1 MNKKIKIPDF
11 LSKIKEKLISLN
23 SWKNIKISSKEKIIF
38 LEQLSNLLN
47 SWIPIINSFKIMSYQ
62 TRDKRIKKIIN
73 IFLNKINKWLSI
85 KEIAAWFPKIFNQFD
100 LSIIEMWEVT
110 WKLWESIDLIKDKE
124 EKTKELKW
132 KILWALVYPIV
143 IVSLSIAMIIVFM
156 VYVIPKVK
164 KMYKDAKVNL
174 PELTQTV
181 IDISKFMQ
189 DNVIYI
195 ILWII
200 AFVIA
205 IIIFKTNKKT
215 KIYWD
220 QFIIKIPIFWPL
232 IKKKILA
239 MYAWNLWILLQRW
252 IIINQALEISSQTL
266 ENDFYQKE
274 IKKIISWISSWKEL
288 SDMMWIN
295 QITSWKENP
304 YFPIELSSIVKI
316 WEQTWKLPDLLI
328 KISEKYKKE
337 INNIVKNLAT
347 AIEPL
352 VIVVVWI
359 IVWIL
364 IMAIMLPFFNMVNVI

>member
-1 MNKKIKIPDF
+1 MDKKIKIPDF
-11 LSKIKEKLISLN
+11 LSKIKEKINSWN
-23 SWKNIKISSKEKIIF
+23 SWKNITISSKEKIIF

-62 TRDKRIKKIIN
+62 TKEKKIKKLIN
-73 IFLNKINKWLSI
+73 IFLSKINKWLSI
-85 KEIAAWFPKIFNQFD
+85 KEIASGFPKIFNQFD

-110 WKLWESIDLIKDKE
+110 WKLWESIDLIRDKE

-132 KILWALVYPIV
+132 KILWALVYPMV

-174 PELTQTV
+174 PDLTQTV
-181 IDISKFMQ
+181 IDISQFMQ
-189 DNVIYI
+189 DNVAYI

-200 AFVIA
+200 IFIIA
-205 IIIFKTNKKT
+205 IITFKTNKKT

-220 QFIIKIPIFWPL
+220 KFIIKIPIFWPL

-239 MYAWNLWILLQRW
+239 MYAWNLGILLKRW
-252 IIINQALEISSQTL
+252 IMINTALEISSQTL
-266 ENDFYQKE
+266 ENYFYEKE
-274 IKKIISWISSWKEL
+274 IKKIISWISTWKEL

-295 QITSWKENP
+295 EITSWKENP

-316 WEQTWKLPDLLI
+316 WEQTWKLPELLL
-328 KISEKYKKE
+328 KISNKFKKE
-337 INNIVKNLAT
+337 IDNIVKNLAT

-352 VIVVVWI
+352 VIV
-359 IVWIL
+359 IVWVIVWVL

>member
-1 MNKKIKIPDF
+1 MKNKNKFSDF
-11 LSKIKEKLISLN
+11 LSKIKEKINSWN
-23 SWKNIKISSKEKIIF
+23 SWKNITISSKEKIIF

-62 TRDKRIKKIIN
+62 TKEKKIKKLIN
-73 IFLNKINKWLSI
+73 IFLSKINKWLSI
-85 KEIAAWFPKIFNQFD
+85 KEIASGFPKIFNQFD

-110 WKLWESIDLIKDKE
+110 WKLWESIDLIRDKE

-132 KILWALVYPIV
+132 KILWALVYPMV

-174 PELTQTV
+174 PDLTQTV
-181 IDISKFMQ
+181 IDISQFMQ
-189 DNVIYI
+189 DNVAYI

-200 AFVIA
+200 IFIIA
-205 IIIFKTNKKT
+205 IITFKTNKKT

-220 QFIIKIPIFWPL
+220 KFIIKIPIFWPL

-239 MYAWNLWILLQRW
+239 MYAWNLGILLKRW
-252 IIINQALEISSQTL
+252 IMINTALEISSQTL
-266 ENDFYQKE
+266 ENDFYEKE
-274 IKKIISWISSWKEL
+274 IKKIISWISTWKEL

-295 QITSWKENP
+295 EITSWKENP

-316 WEQTWKLPDLLI
+316 WEQTWKLPELLL
-328 KISEKYKKE
+328 KISNKFKKE
-337 INNIVKNLAT
+337 IDNIVKNLAT

-352 VIVVVWI
+352 VIV
-359 IVWIL
+359 IVWVIVWVL

>member
-1 MNKKIKIPDF
+1 MDKERKIPDF
-11 LSKIKEKLISLN
+11 FTRIKEKFNSLN
-23 SWKNIKISSKEKIIF
+23 SWKNIKISSKEKIMF

-62 TRDKRIKKIIN
+62 TKDKKIKKLIE
-73 IFLNKINKWLSI
+73 IFLNKINKWLSVE
-85 KEIAAWFPKIFNQFD
+85 EIAKWLPWVFWQFD
-100 LSIIEMWEVT
+100 ISIIKMWEVT
-110 WKLWESIDLIKDKE
+110 WKLWESIDLIRDKE

-132 KILWALVYPIV
+132 KIIWALVYPMV

-174 PELTQTV
+174 PDLTQTV

-189 DNVIYI
+189 DNVAYI

-200 AFVIA
+200 VFITA
-205 IIIFKTNKKT
+205 IVIFKTNKKT

-220 QFIIKIPIFWPL
+220 KFIINIPIFWPL

-239 MYAWNLWILLQRW
+239 MYAGNLWILLQRW
-252 IIINQALEISSQTL
+252 VIINEALKISSQTL
-266 ENDFYQKE
+266 ENDFYEKE
-274 IKKIISWISSWKEL
+274 INKIISGISSWKEL
-288 SDMMWIN
+288 SDLMWIN
-295 QITSWKENP
+295 EIASWKENP
-304 YFPIELSSIVKI
+304 YFPVELSSIVKI
-316 WEQTWKLPDLLI
+316 WEQTWKLPDLLL
-328 KISEKYKKE
+328 KISNKFKKE
-337 INNIVKNLAT
+337 IDNIVKNLAT

-352 VIVVVWI
+352 VIVIVWI